1 MGAASKKLSDDEP
14 YTTITHQRPGA
25 FRPKSLRTLPVQTSL
40 EAGHPADDNQIMSTP
55 VTREELDAKLL
66 ANAAEIKLVAYEMH
80 ADIGALRTENK
91 AQFSAIQALLEAQ
104 AARAEAEA
112 AKSEARFTA
121 LDAKIDGVEK
131 SLEGKIVG
139 LEGKI
144 DGVEKSLE
152 GKIAGLDGKII
163 GIEGK
168 IVGLEGK
175 IVGLEGK
182 IDGQRSAL
190 GMLQC
195 VIIFVATL
203 AGLEI
208 AYMQMKPAIHPTASI
223 NTIPLPPPG

>member
-1 MGAASKKLSDDEP
+1 
-14 YTTITHQRPGA
+14 
-25 FRPKSLRTLPVQTSL
+25 LRIPPVQTTL

-66 ANAAEIKLVAYEMH
+66 ANATEIKLVAYEMH
-80 ADIGALRTENK
+80 ADIGALRAENQ
-91 AQFSAIQALLEAQ
+91 AQFSAIQALIETQ
-104 AARAEAEA
+104 T

-121 LDAKIDGVEK
+121 LDA
-131 SLEGKIVG
+131 
-139 LEGKI
+139 KI

>member
-1 MGAASKKLSDDEP
+1 MGAASKKLSADEP

-25 FRPKSLRTLPVQTSL
+25 FRPKALRTLPVQTSL

-66 ANAAEIKLVAYEMH
+66 ANATEIKLVAYEMH
-80 ADIGALRTENK
+80 ADIGALRAENQ
-91 AQFSAIQALLEAQ
+91 AQFSAIQALIETQ
-104 AARAEAEA
+104 T

-152 GKIAGLDGKII
+152 GKIVGL
-163 GIEGK
+163 EGK
-168 IVGLEGK
+168 IVGIEGK

-190 GMLQC
+190 GMLQW

>member
-1 MGAASKKLSDDEP
+1 MGAASKKLSGDEP

-25 FRPKSLRTLPVQTSL
+25 FRPKALRTLPVQTTL

-80 ADIGALRTENK
+80 ADIGALRAENQ
-91 AQFSAIQALLEAQ
+91 AQFSAIQALIETQ
-104 AARAEAEA
+104 T

-144 DGVEKSLE
+144 
-152 GKIAGLDGKII
+152 
-163 GIEGK
+163 
-168 IVGLEGK
+168 
-175 IVGLEGK
+175 VGLEGK

-190 GMLQC
+190 GMLQW

-208 AYMQMKPAIHPTASI
+208 AYMQMKPAIHPTAAIS
-223 NTIPLPPPG
+223 TVPLPPPG

>member
-1 MGAASKKLSDDEP
+1 MGFARKKCSGHEPNGAIKRPRPGAASRSKP
-14 YTTITHQRPGA
+14 
-25 FRPKSLRTLPVQTSL
+25 LRTRTVHS
-40 EAGHPADDNQIMSTP
+40 AHKARHPANDHPIMSSP

-66 ANAAEIKLVAYEMH
+66 ANATEIKLVAYEMH
-80 ADIGALRTENK
+80 ADIGALRTENN
-91 AQFSAIQALLEAQ
+91 AQFSAIQSLLEAQ

-152 GKIAGLDGKII
+152 GKIV

-168 IVGLEGK
+168 IDGL
-175 IVGLEGK
+175 
-182 IDGQRSAL
+182 RTAL
-190 GMLQC
+190 GMLQW